1 MEIHVTIDNAA
12 VFLLMRTFPARAQR
26 ALEAGMTDA
35 TLYLQ
40 RQLMD
45 YPTQRAGST
54 YKRTNTLKRSW
65 LQPDSRRVRRV
76 SGGVEG
82 GVYSSKF
89 AQSYNRLVQD
99 KEHQAAVHRV
109 IWRGHTVQSIASASE
124 RNTQRMFSIRL
135 REEFG
140 R

>member
-1 MEIHVTIDNAA
+1 MEIHVTIDNVA
-12 VFLLMRTFPARAQR
+12 VLRLMRTFPARAQR

-76 SGGVEG
+76 AGGIEG

-89 AQSYNRLVQD
+89 AQAYNRLVQD
-99 KEHQAAVHRV
+99 ADEQAAVHRV
-109 IWRGHTVQSIASASE
+109 TWRGHTVQAIAAAKE
-124 RNTQRMFSIRL
+124 RDVNRMFSIRL